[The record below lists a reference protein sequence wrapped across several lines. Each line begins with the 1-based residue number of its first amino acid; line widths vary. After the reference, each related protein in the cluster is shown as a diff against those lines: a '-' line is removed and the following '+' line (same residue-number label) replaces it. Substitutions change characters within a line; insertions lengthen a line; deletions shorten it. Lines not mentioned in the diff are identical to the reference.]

1 VKIGRRV
8 IGLAAVIALCMALA
22 GPASVD
28 TADDAYNEETRLLN
42 AGARDA
48 IPCFDRAIRL
58 NPRLALAYNN
68 RGIAWREKG
77 DLSRA
82 IADFDRAT
90 ELNPKNARAY
100 GDRGIAQLLLWKD
113 TEAQKDF
120 AKCFELD
127 QGMRKVFELLIEKAK
142 AKHAGKP

>member
-1 VKIGRRV
+1 
-8 IGLAAVIALCMALA
+8 
-22 GPASVD
+22 
-28 TADDAYNEETRLLN
+28 LN
-42 AGARDA
+42 VGKVREA
-48 IPCFDRAIRL
+48 IPHFDRANRL
-58 NPRLALAYNN
+58 KPDDEEIYNF
-68 RGIAWREKG
+68 RGTARRGG
-77 DLSRA
+77 DLTGA
-82 IADFDRAT
+82 IADFDKAT

-113 TEAQKDF
+113 TQAQKDF